1 MTEKEFISRLKS
13 YEYVITEALVPWLE
27 EALRDYDRNWWINCV
42 IHNLT
47 EVQIE
52 SVGSRIS
59 PQMDM
64 LDLAALVRI
73 ADRNWPALRK
83 YYELEY
89 SSHYVFTDLGK
100 LRNELAHYKPHSL
113 NKDFCIFATR
123 TYFSV
128 AQMLRLDSSILIEL
142 KELKNAVQTLPLI
155 QVKVNEQEKKP
166 EKTTHE
172 SIEINDRVFV
182 LTDPSTIGVVLS
194 VTDLGQIKSYQVFI
208 NGSMNIFYEGQ
219 IGKVETDNS
228 IKTITVEQ
236 LRSELTA
243 YYLNSPGK
251 NNLFSLSSSR
261 IDFVPY
267 QFRPVLK
274 IIKADEPRILI
285 ADSVGVGK
293 TIETGLIIKEL
304 DARIGLQNILVICPK
319 ALVSEHKWRDEMA
332 RFDQNF
338 TELNSG
344 LLSQIMFDCNEKGT
358 GWPANYPKCIL
369 PYSLLGHVL
378 KGNENSKTQFRYPGI
393 ENFRNPPHFD
403 LVVVD
408 EAHHIKNRDTDA
420 YKAVKFFCDHA
431 DAVVFLTATP
441 IQLGNEDLYT
451 LLNLLRPDL
460 VLDHISFERMLQPN
474 KYVSE
479 VARLIRGNSVG
490 WQRNAQL
497 VFDSM
502 MKNSSW
508 ARDVIAKN
516 PLYTSI
522 QERLS
527 IKNPTRE
534 ERISLLSDI
543 ESLNTFS
550 SLINRTR
557 RRDIEDFCIRDT
569 TTIASDFTSEQEK
582 LYSKIIV
589 LEAKLL
595 GILHHNVSN
604 VRFMMTTLLRQA
616 ASCIFGLHGF
626 INDLLDRR
634 WDQIAGDESE
644 ENDAFSI
651 DEDVLE
657 VIRKEINDVLDLSD
671 KLDAATDP
679 KLEAFLDIVR
689 KKQSDSNN
697 KVIVF
702 STFRHTLDY
711 LEKALRKT
719 GIRVARV
726 DGSIESNERYAIR
739 QSFAKSKNSPDSID
753 IILFSEVGS
762 EGLDYQFCNTM
773 INYDLPWNPMKIE
786 QRIGR
791 IDRRGQKSDVVYI
804 FNMITNGT
812 IDADIYYKC
821 LERIKIFKQSI
832 GDCEEILGAITAGI
846 NDIVMDYHLTAEQ
859 RRQKLEQMAD
869 SEIRKLNEID
879 KLEEQGK
886 QFFGLDVSTRAFD
899 EELRK
904 SESYWVSPQAIRS
917 MLEYYTEHEFGHNLI
932 NQEKALCINAGYRE
946 KQKILSLLPKP
957 SNNDS
962 PAMSEFRKYLKNN
975 RSDAD
980 RVRVE
985 FEQEKVVNITRTIF
999 FLNNDHPM
1007 TRLAIDGLKIKDV
1020 QYIGLEVFPS
1030 EYKQGTYPFAIY
1042 SWEYKGFHPNSQ
1054 LKVFCPDNEIASDL
1068 FEIISRAT
1076 SIEFSPDNFQSVF
1089 QQLDLVNYTEWT
1101 KEKSAFQKEMES
1113 VKAYRIESK
1122 KSSYLFHRSSIEQ
1135 ALETI
1140 PDGDSISRQ
1149 LQQGR
1154 MSKLEERF
1162 QVDIEKIEKE
1172 FAPTDIRVQL
1182 LVRGVVVVK

>member
-1 MTEKEFISRLKS
+1 MTEKEFILKLKS
-13 YEYVITEALVPWLE
+13 YEYVITEALAPWLE
-27 EALRDYDRNWWINCV
+27 EALQDYDRNWWINCV
-42 IHNLT
+42 IQNLT
-47 EVQIE
+47 EVQVENIG
-52 SVGSRIS
+52 GSFS

-64 LDLAALVRI
+64 LDLAALIRI
-73 ADRNWPALRK
+73 ADRNWPAVRK
-83 YYELEY
+83 YYGLEY

-100 LRNELAHYKPHSL
+100 LRNQLAHYKPHSL

-128 AQMLRLDSSILIEL
+128 AQMLKFDSSILIEL
-142 KELKNAVQTLPLI
+142 KELKYAVQTLPLI
-155 QVKVNEQEKKP
+155 QVQVSTQENIP
-166 EKTTHE
+166 EKASSK
-172 SIEINDRVFV
+172 SIKINDRVFV

-208 NGSMNIFYEGQ
+208 NGNMNVFYEGQ
-219 IGKVETDNS
+219 IAKVETDNN
-228 IKTITVEQ
+228 IKTIPVEQ

-243 YYLNSPGK
+243 YYLKSPGQ

-274 IIKADEPRILI
+274 IVKADEPRILI

-358 GWPANYPKCIL
+358 GWSANYPKCIL

-378 KGNENSKTQFRYPGI
+378 KGNENAKTQFRYPGI
-393 ENFRNPPHFD
+393 DKFRNPPHFD

-420 YKAVKFFCDHA
+420 HKAVKFFCDHA

-460 VLDHISFERMLQPN
+460 VLDHISFERMLAPN
-474 KYVSE
+474 KYISE
-479 VARLIRGNSVG
+479 AARLIRGNANE
-490 WQRNAQL
+490 WQKKARLA
-497 VFDSM
+497 FDSM

-516 PLYTSI
+516 PLYASVRK
-522 QERLS
+522 RLS
-527 IKNPTRE
+527 IEYPTRE
-534 ERISLLSDI
+534 ERISLLSDV

-569 TTIASDFTSEQEK
+569 TTLASDFTKEQEE
-582 LYSKIIV
+582 LYSKLIT

-595 GILHHNVSN
+595 SIIHHNISN

-626 INDLLDRR
+626 IQDLLDRR
-634 WDQIAGDESE
+634 WTQISGDEDE
-644 ENDAFSI
+644 ENDDFVI

-657 VIRKEINDVLDLSD
+657 VIKKEIKDVLTLAG
-671 KLDAATDP
+671 KLNTATDP
-679 KLEAFLDIVR
+679 KLDSFLNIVR
-689 KKQSDSNN
+689 KKQSASNN

-711 LEKALRKT
+711 LERALKKT

-726 DGSIESNERYAIR
+726 DGSVKSYERYAIR
-739 QSFAKSKNSPDSID
+739 QNFAKPKNNPDSID
-753 IILFSEVGS
+753 LVLFSEVGA

-773 INYDLPWNPMKIE
+773 INYDLPWNPMKVE

-821 LERIKIFKQSI
+821 LDRIKIFKQSI
-832 GDCEEILGAITAGI
+832 GDCEEILGAITTGI

-859 RRQKLEQMAD
+859 RRQKLEEMAD
-869 SEIRKLNEID
+869 NEIRKLNEID

-886 QFFGLDVSTRAFD
+886 QLFGLDVSNHAFD

-904 SESYWVSPQAIRS
+904 SETYWVSPQAIRS
-917 MLEYYTEHEFGHNLI
+917 MLEYYTEREFGHNLI

-962 PAMSEFRKYLKNN
+962 PAMNEFRKYLKNN

-1020 QYIGLEVFPS
+1020 QYIGIEMFPS
-1030 EYKQGTYPFAIY
+1030 EYKKGTYPFAIY
-1042 SWEYKGFHPNSQ
+1042 AWEYKGYHPDSR
-1054 LKVFCPDNEIASDL
+1054 LKVFCSDKEIASDL

-1076 SIEFSPDNFQSVF
+1076 SIEFSPDDFQAVF
-1089 QQLDLVNYTEWT
+1089 QQLDLENYTEWT
-1101 KEKSAFQKEMES
+1101 KEKNTFLKEMES
-1113 VKAYRIESK
+1113 VKAYRLESK
-1122 KSSYLFHRSSIEQ
+1122 KSSYQFHRSSIEQ

-1140 PDGDSISRQ
+1140 SEGDSISRQ

-1154 MSKLEERF
+1154 LSKLDERY